1 MKSNPEYFNSFEK
14 IFLDIISD
22 NKINPSDIPNLLLLL
37 KKLYEILFNIN
48 SKGIS
53 IDTYKSILKFI
64 VDIIVTEK
72 VSDVQKR
79 QELLSL
85 VHILIDTSCELIT
98 FRQVLK
104 SNKPSIF
111 SSFCSLFFSK
121 DESKSDTKDEHTS
134 DAKDEA
140 KSEAKD
146 EPKTDAKDEHK
157 TDAKDE
163 PKSEAKDEPK
173 SEAKDEAM
181 TDAKDELKTD
191 AKDEPTSD
199 AKDEPKTDI
208 VIGEEAKSD

>member
-1 MKSNPEYFNSFEK
+1 MDLTNDDLMKILNTEEKTFVDNLVTALSSTTFDDKYSVKLNKDLINILKSNPEYFNSFEK

-111 SSFCSLFFSK
+111 FL
-121 DESKSDTKDEHTS
+121 T
-134 DAKDEA
+134 
-140 KSEAKD
+140 
-146 EPKTDAKDEHK
+146 
-157 TDAKDE
+157 
-163 PKSEAKDEPK
+163 
-173 SEAKDEAM
+173 
-181 TDAKDELKTD
+181 
-191 AKDEPTSD
+191 
-199 AKDEPKTDI
+199 I
-208 VIGEEAKSD
+208 V